1 MSSMRKYFIAGNWK
15 MNKNA
20 AESVALAEEL
30 VRTMGQQ
37 YDVDAVICPPFTSLQ
52 GVARVIEN
60 STIKVGAQ
68 NMHHE
73 QSGAYTGEVSPEML
87 RHLYVSYVILGHS
100 ERRTLFGET
109 DAFINAKVKAAL
121 HNRLRPIL
129 CVGETLEERE
139 ADRMF
144 EVVETQLAGG
154 LDGVEADQTDLLVI
168 AYEPVW
174 AIGTGKTATP
184 DQAEEMHR
192 RIRDWLKKR
201 FSDSVAERI
210 RIVYGGSMK
219 PSNAADLLKN
229 PNIDGGLIGGASLEG
244 RSFADLVKA
253 AAGKSK

>member
-1 MSSMRKYFIAGNWK
+1 

-20 AESVALAEEL
+20 AESVTLAEEL
-30 VRTMGQQ
+30 VRTIGQQ

-52 GVARVIEN
+52 GVAKVIEN
-60 STIKVGAQ
+60 STLKIGAQ

-100 ERRTLFGET
+100 ERRALFGET
-109 DAFINAKVKAAL
+109 DSFINGKVKAAL
-121 HNRLRPIL
+121 TNRLRPIL

-139 ADRMF
+139 GEKTFD
-144 EVVETQLAGG
+144 VVEKQLQGG
-154 LDGVEADQTDLLVI
+154 LEGVEAAQTELLVI

-184 DQAEEMHR
+184 EQAEEVHR
-192 RIRDWLKKR
+192 FIRDWLKKR
-201 FSDSVAERI
+201 FSESVATRT

-219 PSNAADLLKN
+219 PSNAGELLSK

-244 RSFADLVKA
+244 RSFADLVKSA
-253 AAGKSK
+253 AKSRPS

>member
-1 MSSMRKYFIAGNWK
+1 MTAVRKYFIAGNWK

-30 VRTMGQQ
+30 VRTIGQQ

-52 GVARVIEN
+52 AVARVIED
-60 STIKVGAQ
+60 STIKAGAQ
-68 NMHHE
+68 NMHPE
-73 QSGAYTGEVSPEML
+73 QHGAYTGEVSPEML
-87 RHLYVSYVILGHS
+87 RHLYVNYVILGHS
-100 ERRTLFGET
+100 ERRTYFGET
-109 DAFINAKVKAAL
+109 DAFINAKVKAAIN
-121 HNRLRPIL
+121 NRLRPIL

-139 ADRMF
+139 GGRTF
-144 EVVETQLAGG
+144 EVVEEQLKGS
-154 LDGVEADQTDLLVI
+154 LDSVKKADTDLVVI

-184 DQAEEMHR
+184 EQAEEAHAFV
-192 RIRDWLKKR
+192 RDWLAKR
-201 FSDSVAERI
+201 FDAATAERI

-219 PSNAADLLKN
+219 PSNAGELLAK

-253 AAGKSK
+253 AASR